1 MKYKKFVIA
10 SDSHGDMIDPKCET
24 AILEFN
30 KEFKPSIRIHA
41 GDAFDFRNLRKGA
54 SDEEKA
60 SSLEDDWKMGS
71 DFLRK
76 YFDGGKDNHYLLGN
90 HSFSDETEVL
100 TNKGFNN
107 IKEVTTRDKVA
118 EFDPK
123 SRTIF
128 YSNPLGII
136 SHHESHTY
144 RIEGRYTRQE
154 VSSHHDVLIW
164 GQKITAHNLVGQ
176 LIGESAISCSGYS
189 LEASAPMDEQWLRLL
204 VWVIMDGCI
213 VNLKKYNP
221 KTTKARIQ
229 FKLSEERK
237 IARLRALLDNM
248 GLKYTFRPCKKSGI
262 NIKDPFYIRIYGD
275 TAREIVHRLGGVKE
289 IPASWAKL
297 PASNLEVFLDELQ
310 VTDGSRK
317 DRHISW
323 MTTSLNDV
331 NVVQE
336 WCLKNSWD
344 CAWYQPKRTSGFA
357 NAKVGYLVKISR
369 CSHEHH
375 ECDLKI
381 DKVPYGR
388 NVYCLTMPMGT
399 VVSRLHGRV
408 AFTGNCTRIY
418 DFRNSCTG
426 LVRDYAADGIKRLEA
441 LARKCKART
450 YPYDSALG
458 IMRLG
463 KLNVVHGYHAGAN
476 ACRQHANVYG
486 NCVFGHVHTIESA
499 PVAALEP
506 AEARSIGCLCI
517 RDMDYVN
524 KKTGKL
530 RWGQGWGYGILF
542 EDGSYHLQQARNING
557 KFVFSSDFIVI

>member
-10 SDSHGDMIDPKCET
+10 SDSHGDMIDPKCEV

-76 YFDGGKDNHYLLGN
+76 YFDGGKDNHFLYGN
-90 HSFSDETEVL
+90 HD
-100 TNKGFNN
+100 
-107 IKEVTTRDKVA
+107 
-118 EFDPK
+118 
-123 SRTIF
+123 
-128 YSNPLGII
+128 
-136 SHHESHTY
+136 
-144 RIEGRYTRQE
+144 
-154 VSSHHDVLIW
+154 
-164 GQKITAHNLVGQ
+164 
-176 LIGESAISCSGYS
+176 
-189 LEASAPMDEQWLRLL
+189 
-204 VWVIMDGCI
+204 
-213 VNLKKYNP
+213 
-221 KTTKARIQ
+221 
-229 FKLSEERK
+229 
-237 IARLRALLDNM
+237 
-248 GLKYTFRPCKKSGI
+248 
-262 NIKDPFYIRIYGD
+262 
-275 TAREIVHRLGGVKE
+275 
-289 IPASWAKL
+289 
-297 PASNLEVFLDELQ
+297 
-310 VTDGSRK
+310 
-317 DRHISW
+317 
-323 MTTSLNDV
+323 
-331 NVVQE
+331 
-336 WCLKNSWD
+336 
-344 CAWYQPKRTSGFA
+344 
-357 NAKVGYLVKISR
+357 
-369 CSHEHH
+369 
-375 ECDLKI
+375 
-381 DKVPYGR
+381 
-388 NVYCLTMPMGT
+388 
-399 VVSRLHGRV
+399 SRLK
-408 AFTGNCTRIY
+408 
-418 DFRNSCTG
+418 DFCNNCTG
-426 LVRDYAADGIKRLEA
+426 LVRDYAHDGVKRLDA